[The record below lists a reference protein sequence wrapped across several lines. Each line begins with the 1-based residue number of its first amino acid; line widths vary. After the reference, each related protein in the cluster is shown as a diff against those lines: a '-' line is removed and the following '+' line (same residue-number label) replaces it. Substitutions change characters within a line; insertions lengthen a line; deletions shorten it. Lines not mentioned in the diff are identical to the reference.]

1 MISISESVPILL
13 TRERAIAHEKNT
25 IGTVRISF
33 FSPVHGVSINDVLNF
48 LVPSRLI
55 TLLPLLLFKK
65 VVHGCSVL
73 NFGFVYRLLAVEE
86 YSGGCWLNQGAGDDF
101 ASKLLLK
108 FRISCFPWHYIDLSF
123 QSC

>member
-1 MISISESVPILL
+1 M
-13 TRERAIAHEKNT
+13 
-25 IGTVRISF
+25 
-33 FSPVHGVSINDVLNF
+33 VSINDVLNF

-65 VVHGCSVL
+65 VVHGFNVL
-73 NFGFVYRLLAVEE
+73 NFGFVYRLLAVEG
-86 YSGGCWLNQGAGDDF
+86 YSGCCWFNQGAGDDF

-108 FRISCFPWHYIDLSF
+108 FTIGCFPWHYIDLSF

>member
-33 FSPVHGVSINDVLNF
+33 FSPFHVVSINDVLNF

-65 VVHGCSVL
+65 VVHGFNVL
-73 NFGFVYRLLAVEE
+73 NFGFLYRLLAVEG
-86 YSGGCWLNQGAGDDF
+86 YSGCCWFNQGAGDDF

-108 FRISCFPWHYIDLSF
+108 LKISCFPWH
-123 QSC
+123 